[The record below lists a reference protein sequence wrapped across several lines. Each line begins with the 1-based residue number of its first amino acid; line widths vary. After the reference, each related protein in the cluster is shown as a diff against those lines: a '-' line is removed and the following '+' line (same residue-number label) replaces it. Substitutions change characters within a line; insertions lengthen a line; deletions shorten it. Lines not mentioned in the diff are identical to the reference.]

1 MKKSNRTLV
10 RKHVLGQ
17 VSRSTLGGVRGTIE
31 VGGLYTAGIA
41 LS

>member
-1 MKKSNRTLV
+1 MKKSNRTV
-10 RKHVLGQ
+10 IRKHVLGK

-31 VGGLYTAGIA
+31 VGGLYTAAIE

>member
-1 MKKSNRTLV
+1 MKTNSKTATRRV
-10 RKHVLGQ
+10 ILGK

-31 VGGLYTAGIA
+31 LGGLYTAGIQ